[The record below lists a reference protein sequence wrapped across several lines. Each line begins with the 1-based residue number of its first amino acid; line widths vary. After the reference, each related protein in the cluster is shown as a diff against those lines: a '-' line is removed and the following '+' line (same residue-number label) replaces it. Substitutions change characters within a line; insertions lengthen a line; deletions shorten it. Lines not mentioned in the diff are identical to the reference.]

1 MLLKRISILI
11 FMCIFILNL
20 NLFADENPAETEKDA
35 AGAKAEKEEEKQEQ
49 EKEELEAL
57 RELREKTIKY
67 GIETQVQELIAQLKD
82 EKNERFNEELAA
94 LFNKTEN
101 NDLQASILDHF
112 THLEDDSL
120 KEAAHARL
128 EEFEDLP
135 IKLVNTIITYLEPR
149 QNEEITASFFEMR
162 NAPRINL
169 ASRAIRAVGESGDT
183 EYSQKLLDFLDSYDY
198 REGLQSEI
206 IAALGKLGSEESVDY
221 ISGIATDEDL
231 SNSIRWRACQAL
243 GDIGGDEAFEVIS
256 SLLNDEDPYL
266 RAYAVG
272 ALGGFGDKKESVDI
286 LMDALRDQFW
296 RVRVQAAKSLEQL
309 KSKEAVD
316 ILEYKVYHDPDVKNV
331 RMAALQAL
339 AAMDSNEVYDIMRDM
354 MLDQN
359 IPMLLRAES
368 VRILVEK
375 DLSSSLKKIT
385 ELIETEWDKEKSYI
399 LDYTCKQLSTTKDSS
414 LKPLFAKM
422 LSHPKQINI
431 LIYGLRGVRLNKIGS
446 LKEEVEKMTG
456 KNYARSVRQL
466 AQAVLDEI

>member
-1 MLLKRISILI
+1 MLFKRISILLFI
-11 FMCIFILNL
+11 FHLIFNL
-20 NLFADENPAETEKDA
+20 NLFADENTGKTETDAESTKN
-35 AGAKAEKEEEKQEQ
+35 AKEEKQ
-49 EKEELEAL
+49 EELEAL

-67 GIETQVQELIAQLKD
+67 GIETQVQELISQLKE
-82 EKNERFNEELAA
+82 EKNERFNEELAD
-94 LFNKTEN
+94 LFKKTN
-101 NDLQASILDHF
+101 NNELQSSILDLF
-112 THLEDDSL
+112 THLEDDRL
-120 KEAAHARL
+120 KEAAHERL
-128 EEFEDLP
+128 EDFEDLP
-135 IKLVNTIITYLEPR
+135 VNMVNTLITYLEPR
-149 QNEEITASFFEMR
+149 QEADITASFFEMR

-169 ASRAIRAVGESGDT
+169 AGRAIRAVGESGDE

-206 IAALGKLGSEESVDY
+206 IAALGKLGSEKSVDY
-221 ISGIATDEDL
+221 ISEIATDEDL

-243 GDIGGDEAFEVIS
+243 GDIGGEEAFQVIS

-272 ALGGFGDKKESVDI
+272 ALGGFGEKKESVDV

-296 RVRVQAAKSLEQL
+296 RVRVQAAKALEQL
-309 KSKEAVD
+309 KAKEAVD
-316 ILEYKVYHDPDVKNV
+316 ILEYKVRHDPDVKNV

-339 AAMDSNEVYDIMRDM
+339 AAMDSKEVYDILREM
-354 MLDQN
+354 MLDQK
-359 IPMLLRAES
+359 IPTILRAES

-375 DLSSSLKKIT
+375 DLSSSLKQIT
-385 ELIETEWDKEKSYI
+385 ELIETEWEKEKSYI
-399 LDYTCKQLSTTKDSS
+399 LDYTCKQLSSTKDSS